1 MKTKNETNND
11 TLKIVEC
18 GRVWVKLL
26 YQEAVLVEVVV
37 VEVAPTTQ

>member
-1 MKTKNETNND
+1 MKTKNETNE
-11 TLKIVEC
+11 TLTLQIVEC

-37 VEVAPTTQ
+37 EVAPTTQ

>member
-1 MKTKNETNND
+1 MKTKNETNE

-26 YQEAVLVEVVV
+26 YQEAVVVEVV
-37 VEVAPTTQ
+37 VEVAPNTQ